1 MSSVFNCSSVR
12 MLVIVLSNK
21 VWNTIAFTRYGVTAP
36 VTLTTSL
43 GASSS
48 TVQNDD
54 TMSDVDK
61 KKEIYPCDV
70 FFLWQDSEQEPIL
83 QLHC

>member
-1 MSSVFNCSSVR
+1 MSSVFNRSSVR

-21 VWNTIAFTRYGVTAP
+21 VSNTTAFRRYGVTAP

-48 TVQNDD
+48 TVQNDNN
-54 TMSDVDK
+54 VGRRQK
-61 KKEIYPCDV
+61 KQEIYR
-70 FFLWQDSEQEPIL
+70 
-83 QLHC
+83 

>member
-1 MSSVFNCSSVR
+1 MRSVFNYSSVR

-21 VWNTIAFTRYGVTAP
+21 VSNTIAFRRYGVTAP
-36 VTLTTSL
+36 VSLTTSL

-54 TMSDVDK
+54 NVRRGQK
-61 KKEIYPCDV
+61 KQEIY
-70 FFLWQDSEQEPIL
+70 S
-83 QLHC
+83 

>member
-1 MSSVFNCSSVR
+1 MSSVFNRSSVR

-21 VWNTIAFTRYGVTAP
+21 VSNTIAFRRYGVMAP

-48 TVQNDD
+48 TVQNDNN
-54 TMSDVDK
+54 VGRGQK
-61 KKEIYPCDV
+61 KQEIYR
-70 FFLWQDSEQEPIL
+70 
-83 QLHC
+83 